1 MTRITSEFLI
11 LLLTF
16 ILFLILLLWLI
27 NFMNYA
33 FNFIDNLLRK
43 YLLNETFL
51 IHQATVSN

>member
-33 FNFIDNLLRK
+33 FNFVDNLLRK

-51 IHQATVSN
+51 IHQATVNN

>member
-33 FNFIDNLLRK
+33 FNFVDNLLRK